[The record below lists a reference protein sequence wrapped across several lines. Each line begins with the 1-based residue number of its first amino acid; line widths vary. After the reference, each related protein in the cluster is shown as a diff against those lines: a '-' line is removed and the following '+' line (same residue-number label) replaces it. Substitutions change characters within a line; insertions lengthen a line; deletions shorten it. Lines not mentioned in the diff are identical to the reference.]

1 MQVASAARQF
11 LSRIGED
18 PDREGLVGTPE
29 RFAKSLQSLTKGY
42 SEKVEDIISDSILDI
57 NGQSCFT
64 VRDIAV
70 QSLCEQHMLP
80 FYGKVDIIYT
90 LQDTYLD
97 ESTLVRIVEISARR
111 LQSQERLTRE
121 IAQAIDTAL
130 HSVRL
135 VVSMECTHVSKIM
148 EKKGAL
154 IYSYCVLDSE
164 R

>member
-80 FYGKVDIIYT
+80 FYGKVGFALSPYVIQILYQTRILVQYCTYT
-90 LQDTYLD
+90 ILTSWGNLRSTSFTLCKTHISMSQPWS
-97 ESTLVRIVEISARR
+97 ESSRFPLADYNPRS
-111 LQSQERLTRE
+111 
-121 IAQAIDTAL
+121 
-130 HSVRL
+130 
-135 VVSMECTHVSKIM
+135 
-148 EKKGAL
+148 G
-154 IYSYCVLDSE
+154 
-164 R
+164 